1 MKIFLIISSLLFLSV
16 FSVLGLAQDSTYQD
30 AMMKAWQ
37 EYMTPGPMHEML
49 AKGVGKWT
57 GNIKMWEDPSKPPTE
72 SQGTSEIKSILGG
85 RYFEGTNSG
94 TFNGMEMN
102 GKEILGYDN
111 AKKKFFSTW
120 IDNFGTGIMYVEGT
134 YDESTNTFTY
144 NGSTVDP
151 LSGKEVPVLETV
163 KIIDNDHHHMEM
175 FMTDNGQQFK
185 IMEID
190 YTRTK

>member
-1 MKIFLIISSLLFLSV
+1 
-16 FSVLGLAQDSTYQD
+16 
-30 AMMKAWQ
+30 
-37 EYMTPGPMHEML
+37 
-49 AKGVGKWT
+49 
-57 GNIKMWEDPSKPPTE
+57 
-72 SQGTSEIKSILGG
+72 
-85 RYFEGTNSG
+85 
-94 TFNGMEMN
+94 
-102 GKEILGYDN
+102 
-111 AKKKFFSTW
+111 KFFSTW

-151 LSGKEVPVLETV
+151 LSGKEVPVIETV

-190 YTRTK
+190 YIRTK

>member
-1 MKIFLIISSLLFLSV
+1 MKIFLILSSLMFLSV
-16 FSVLGLAQDSTYQD
+16 FSIIGLAQDSTYQD

-49 AKGVGKWT
+49 AKGVGEWT

-85 RYFEGTNSG
+85 RYFEGTNTG

-102 GKEILGYDN
+102 GKEISGYDN

-134 YDESTNTFTY
+134 YDDSTNTFTY

-151 LSGKEVPVLETV
+151 LSGKDVPVMETI